1 MIRQGRDNSFC
12 ISVCVKSSNLAKA
25 QELKVSYMPG
35 GKTLWGATTGD
46 FAENLSMEP
55 LDIGI
60 FSPTVNSH
68 PDSCTSAVETWE
80 AKSQKKWFRHCDFRD
95 RRHIE
100 RVLDVQLK
108 ARRLIRIVKLFSL
121 SH

>member
-35 GKTLWGATTGD
+35 GD